1 MELLTFTRNQQ
12 TRRKQELGKLA
23 DSFSVWFKPLN
34 SRYTKTFFFVCEIDL
49 IASMINWQE
58 LSVVKGW
65 LTME

>member
-23 DSFSVWFKPLN
+23 DSFSVWFKPLILGIP
-34 SRYTKTFFFVCEIDL
+34 KHFFFVCEIDL